1 MVDVQYVAGGT
12 ERGVPGN
19 GVADSRLTM
28 GLLFCL
34 AKDELLVNIRSML
47 ENFVSVSAATG
58 FTLICLGLITVDTQA
73 QVSTN
78 TVTMD
83 NAAILYSPFNWGVTA
98 QSAKTINSGA
108 YLKVIFG
115 GTSCRLTSDTSSNL
129 PPYSEFWTRV
139 DGGPCTQH
147 VLTNGNPTIAVA
159 AGLVNRKHLL
169 EVVIKSTSE
178 TIDRWTQQR
187 TAIVFTGL
195 LLDNGATVTAP
206 VRKPFNILIFGDSIT
221 EGVRVNGFAGIAND
235 TDRNDAF
242 QVYSWLLSQELPA
255 EVGVVGFGATGINTS
270 GSGNV
275 PLLAKSYGYLWA
287 GHPRSF
293 SDPEPDLIIY
303 NEGTNDGAS
312 ISAGIVAVVRALLQ
326 TAPNAKQLLLL
337 PFNRSHASDLKAAVT
352 TVGNSKVSFGDT
364 TGFFNAS
371 DSSDSLHPYG
381 YAHLSFI
388 APKMAILVTPV
399 LALAPKG
406 LTESVSNQWVNLS
419 WTALVGATN
428 YNIQRATNSGGPYT
442 QIGNTTTTNYTD
454 ITATNATSYYYV
466 ISASLSSGE
475 TANSDEVVATPEAW
489 VRVGVQLDPA
499 SSQLSLT
506 WPSWAAN
513 LSLWGTTN
521 CSPPVVWGQI
531 TNAPQGTNGVLSVTL
546 PLTKEGQQYFRLKG
560 P

>member
-1 MVDVQYVAGGT
+1 
-12 ERGVPGN
+12 
-19 GVADSRLTM
+19 
-28 GLLFCL
+28 
-34 AKDELLVNIRSML
+34 
-47 ENFVSVSAATG
+47 
-58 FTLICLGLITVDTQA
+58 
-73 QVSTN
+73 
-78 TVTMD
+78 MD

-108 YLKVIFG
+108 YFKVLFG

-129 PPYSEFWTRV
+129 PPYSEFWARV
-139 DGGPCTQH
+139 DGGPVTQYA
-147 VLTNGNPTIAVA
+147 LSSGNPMFTVA
-159 AGLVNRKHLL
+159 TGLVNRKHLL

-178 TIDRWTQQR
+178 TIDRWTKQR

-206 VRKPFNILIFGDSIT
+206 ARKLFNIVIFGDSIT
-221 EGVRVNGFAGIAND
+221 EGVRVNGYTGIAND
-235 TDRNDAF
+235 TDRNDAL

-275 PLLAKSYGYLWA
+275 PLLANSYAYLWA
-287 GHPRSF
+287 GQPRSF

-303 NEGTNDGAS
+303 NEGTNDGSS
-312 ISAGIVAVVRALLQ
+312 ISAGMVAVVRALLQ
-326 TAPNAKQLLLL
+326 AAPNAKQLLLL
-337 PFNRSHASDLKAAVT
+337 PFNGSHASDLKAAAT

-364 TGFFNAS
+364 TGFFNTS

-388 APKMAILVTPV
+388 APKMASLVTPL

-406 LTESVSNQWVNLS
+406 LSASVSNQWVNLS

-428 YNIQRATNSGGPYT
+428 YNIQRATNSGGPYI

-454 ITATNATSYYYV
+454 ITATNAVSYFYV

-475 TANSDEVVATPEAW
+475 TANSGEVVATPQAS
-489 VRVGVQLDPA
+489 VRMGVHLDPET
-499 SSQLSLT
+499 SQLLLS

-513 LSLWGTTN
+513 FSLWGTTN
-521 CSPPVVWGQI
+521 FSPPALWEQI
-531 TNAPQGTNGVLSVTL
+531 TNAPQDTNGVLSVTL
-546 PLTKEGQQYFRLKG
+546 PATKEGQQYFRLKV